1 MPRVRVTRKVHFSAG
16 HRLARP
22 GLSDEENRELYGP
35 CSNPAGHGHNY
46 DLEVTVEGDVDPD
59 TGYVIDLK
67 RVKELVHRAVV
78 DDVDHANLNED
89 VEWMEGVIPTS
100 ENLVVGIWDRL
111 EDRLDGVELV
121 ALRLWET
128 ERNMVEYR
136 GE

>member
-1 MPRVRVTRKVHFSAG
+1 MPTVRVTRKVHFCAG

-22 GLSDEENRELYGP
+22 GRSDEENRELYGA

-46 DLEVTVEGDVDPD
+46 DLEVTVQGEVDPD

-67 RVKELVHRAVV
+67 RVKELVHRAVI
-78 DDVDHANLNED
+78 DDVDHANLNVD
-89 VEWMEGVIPTS
+89 VEWMDGVIPTA
-100 ENLVVGIWDRL
+100 ENLVVGIWNRL
-111 EDRLDGVELV
+111 EGNLDGAELV
-121 ALRLWET
+121 SLKLWET